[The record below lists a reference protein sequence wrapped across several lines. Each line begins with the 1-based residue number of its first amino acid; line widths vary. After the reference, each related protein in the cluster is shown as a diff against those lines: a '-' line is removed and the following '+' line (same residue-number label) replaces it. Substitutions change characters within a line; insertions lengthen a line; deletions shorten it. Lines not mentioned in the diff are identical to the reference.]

1 MVALIA
7 GFLLY
12 YLVLIA
18 EQMLMA
24 ASPHDADLLR
34 HDDSAAARR
43 AAALL
48 RHIRPSM
55 SALLLARLLLKVL
68 LVVFGVR
75 EVLQLPPIVARR
87 LQAYEAGASF
97 FWPTLGFALLLS
109 LAFALA
115 FWGLKRLSLPLGT
128 SPTRHL
134 FWLQRLS
141 LFISFWKALFWP
153 FLKKDK
159 PQDAPASPDTPAS
172 AAALPA
178 DTPAAA
184 EKRDDLEMLK
194 SIVKFSDVTVKQV
207 MQPRPKVVGVDFRI
221 SFHELLAAVQEAG
234 FSRMPVYDED
244 LDNVTGILYVKDLL
258 PCLHQSADFEWQPLI
273 RTNVMLVPESKR
285 VSELLQEFKRE
296 KIHLAIVV
304 DEYGG
309 SSGIV
314 TMEDILEEITGDIR
328 DEFDEEHDV
337 RYRKLDDST
346 YLFEASTLL
355 NDVCRLTGIAPGT
368 FDAIRGN
375 ADTLAGLVLEISG
388 DIPKKGAKVSWQDFL
403 FTVTAADQR
412 KITQIKMRLP

>member
-134 FWLQRLS
+134 FWLQRL
-141 LFISFWKALFWP
+141 
-153 FLKKDK
+153 
-159 PQDAPASPDTPAS
+159 
-172 AAALPA
+172 
-178 DTPAAA
+178 
-184 EKRDDLEMLK
+184 
-194 SIVKFSDVTVKQV
+194 
-207 MQPRPKVVGVDFRI
+207 
-221 SFHELLAAVQEAG
+221 
-234 FSRMPVYDED
+234 
-244 LDNVTGILYVKDLL
+244 
-258 PCLHQSADFEWQPLI
+258 
-273 RTNVMLVPESKR
+273 
-285 VSELLQEFKRE
+285 
-296 KIHLAIVV
+296 
-304 DEYGG
+304 
-309 SSGIV
+309 
-314 TMEDILEEITGDIR
+314 
-328 DEFDEEHDV
+328 
-337 RYRKLDDST
+337 
-346 YLFEASTLL
+346 
-355 NDVCRLTGIAPGT
+355 
-368 FDAIRGN
+368 
-375 ADTLAGLVLEISG
+375 
-388 DIPKKGAKVSWQDFL
+388 
-403 FTVTAADQR
+403 
-412 KITQIKMRLP
+412 